1 MKPVALAK
9 VADEMIEGLASFP
22 LDRIRKARE
31 ESLRTGAALVD
42 VLERH
47 ADLPR
52 PIFLST
58 LAVTFNYLS
67 LSLDELAVLT
77 PDFQLIPYPE
87 TVAQGCVAV
96 RDSEQQLLVVFWDPF
111 VSDRQCWLDERI
123 VESYT
128 RYVVHREDLT
138 AYLARYEES
147 LRAMDGLVR
156 GGESDGHS
164 AGAVAEISIQSISGD
179 SSPVVKLVHSTI
191 YDALKGGASDI
202 HLETGPNG
210 LAIKYRIDGVL
221 TPIGGADGLD
231 IAEQI
236 ISRIKVMADLDIAER
251 RVPQDGRFKLS
262 IRGRGVDFRVSVI
275 PSIYGEDSV
284 IRILD
289 KQSLSDRVLGLR
301 LDSLKFD
308 EESKAHLRRLASEP
322 YGMMLVTGPT
332 GSGKTTTLYAVLTEI
347 NNGRD
352 KIITI
357 EDPVEYQLAGVLQ
370 IPVNEKKGLTFSR
383 GLRSILRHDP
393 DKIMVGEIRDSETA
407 QIAVQSALTGH
418 LVLATVH
425 ANNALDIIA
434 RFIHMGVDPYNFV
447 SALNGVVA
455 QRLIRLVCP
464 ECGEDDDPSA
474 KELAAS
480 RLTLD
485 ACRSFHFRIGRG
497 CSTCHGSGY
506 KGRRTITEIL
516 HLDDEIRELIV
527 AKEPIRRIKEA
538 AKTAG
543 MRFLREAA
551 LELVKNGETTLEEIN
566 RVTFMA

>member
-1 MKPVALAK
+1 MTPGRMLKEP
-9 VADEMIEGLASFP
+9 DEMIDGLASFP
-22 LDRIRKARE
+22 LERIRAARE
-31 ESLRTGAALVD
+31 EAFRTKRGIVE
-42 VLERH
+42 VLEQQ
-47 ADLPR
+47 AGLPQ
-52 PIFLST
+52 PVFIST
-58 LAVTFNYLS
+58 LAVTFNYLC
-67 LSLDELAVLT
+67 LSKEELVRLT
-77 PDFQLIPYPE
+77 PDFQLIAYAE
-87 TVAQGCVAV
+87 AIEQGCVAV
-96 RDSEQQLLVVFWDPF
+96 RDVDHNLMIVFYDPF
-111 VSDRQCWLDERI
+111 ASDRRCWLDERI
-123 VESYT
+123 TDPFTMYL
-128 RYVVHREDLT
+128 VHHEEFA
-138 AYLARYEES
+138 AYLAQYEKS
-147 LRAMDGLVR
+147 LRAMDGLVSGPNHEER
-156 GGESDGHS
+156 VL
-164 AGAVAEISIQSISGD
+164 GAVAELSIQSISGD
-179 SSPVVKLVHSTI
+179 TSPVVKLVHSTL

-202 HLETGPNG
+202 HLETGAGG
-210 LAIKYRIDGVL
+210 LKIKYRIDGVL
-221 TPIGGADGLD
+221 MPVGSVEGLD

-236 ISRIKVMADLDIAER
+236 ISRIKVMADLDIGER
-251 RVPQDGRFKLS
+251 RVPQDGRFKVS
-262 IRGRGVDFRVSVI
+262 IQGRAVDFRVSVI
-275 PSIYGEDSV
+275 PSIHGEDSV

-289 KQSLSDRVLGLR
+289 KQTLSDRILGLR
-301 LDSLKFD
+301 LESLAFDQDSIT
-308 EESKAHLRRLASEP
+308 HLRRLATEP

-357 EDPVEYQLAGVLQ
+357 EDPVEYQLPGVLQ

-418 LVLATVH
+418 LVFATVH

-464 ECGEDDDPSA
+464 QCGESDDPSI
-474 KELAAS
+474 KTLAAS
-480 RLTLD
+480 RLTMET
-485 ACRSFHFRIGRG
+485 CRSFTFRVGRG
-497 CSTCHGSGY
+497 CQACLGSGY
-506 KGRRTITEIL
+506 KGRRAITEIL

-527 AKEPIRRIKEA
+527 AKEPIRRIKDA
-538 AKTAG
+538 ARAKG

-551 LELVKNGETTLEEIN
+551 LDLVKNGESTLEEIN

>member
-1 MKPVALAK
+1 MTPGRMLKEP
-9 VADEMIEGLASFP
+9 DEMIDGLASFP
-22 LDRIRKARE
+22 LERIRAARE
-31 ESLRTGAALVD
+31 EAFRTKRGIVE
-42 VLERH
+42 VLEQQ
-47 ADLPR
+47 AGLPQ
-52 PIFLST
+52 PLFIST
-58 LAVTFNYLS
+58 LAVTFNYLC
-67 LSLDELAVLT
+67 LSKEELVRLT
-77 PDFQLIPYPE
+77 PDFQLIAYAE
-87 TVAQGCVAV
+87 AIEQGCVAV
-96 RDSEQQLLVVFWDPF
+96 RDVDHNLMIVFCDPF
-111 VSDRQCWLDERI
+111 ASDRRCWLDERI
-123 VESYT
+123 TDPFTMYL
-128 RYVVHREDLT
+128 VHHEEFA
-138 AYLARYEES
+138 AYLAQYEKS
-147 LRAMDGLVR
+147 LRAMDGLVSGPNHEER
-156 GGESDGHS
+156 VL
-164 AGAVAEISIQSISGD
+164 GAVAELSIQSISGD
-179 SSPVVKLVHSTI
+179 TSPVVKLVHSTL

-202 HLETGPNG
+202 HLETGAGG
-210 LAIKYRIDGVL
+210 LKIKYRIDGVL
-221 TPIGGADGLD
+221 MPVGSVEGLD

-236 ISRIKVMADLDIAER
+236 ISRIKVMADLDIGER
-251 RVPQDGRFKLS
+251 RVPQDGRFKVS
-262 IRGRGVDFRVSVI
+262 IQGRAVDFRVSVI
-275 PSIYGEDSV
+275 PSIHGEDSV

-289 KQSLSDRVLGLR
+289 KQALSDRILGLR
-301 LDSLKFD
+301 LDSLAFD
-308 EESKAHLRRLASEP
+308 QDSITHLRRLATEP

-357 EDPVEYQLAGVLQ
+357 EDPVEYQLPGVLQ

-418 LVLATVH
+418 LVFATVH

-464 ECGEDDDPSA
+464 QCGESDDPSI
-474 KELAAS
+474 KTLAAS
-480 RLTLD
+480 RLTMET
-485 ACRSFHFRIGRG
+485 CRSFTFRVGRG
-497 CSTCHGSGY
+497 CQACLGSGY
-506 KGRRTITEIL
+506 KGRRAITEIL

-527 AKEPIRRIKEA
+527 AKEPIRRIKDA
-538 AKTAG
+538 ARAKG

-551 LELVKNGETTLEEIN
+551 LDLVKNGESTLEEIN